1 MKRIVVL
8 LALGLAGCATTP
20 GNIGSSTGIKDIQNA
35 AVAICKFLPA
45 ATFVSDLLLSGN
57 VIASSATSIAAQICQ
72 AVTTNPLADGPGAKN
87 YRPHVNGVRVQGRF
101 VR

>member
-1 MKRIVVL
+1 MKKLALV

-20 GNIGSSTGIKDIQNA
+20 GNIGSSTGIKDIQTA

-45 ATFVSDLLLSGN
+45 ATFVSNLLLSGN
-57 VIASSATSIAAQICQ
+57 SIATSATDIAAKICT

-87 YRPHVNGVRVQGRF
+87 YRPHVNGIRVQGRF

>member
-1 MKRIVVL
+1 MKKLVL
-8 LALGLAGCATTP
+8 VLALGLAGCATTP
-20 GNIGSSTGIKDIQNA
+20 GSVANPSGIKDVQNA

-45 ATFVSDLLLSGN
+45 AKFVSDLLLSGN

-87 YRPHVNGVRVQGRF
+87 YVPHVNGVRVRGTF
-101 VR
+101 VK